1 MELLFATKAI
11 VEHIK
16 SPIIHPTLPE
26 TRGYKNRFLAPRFAM
41 QAAENSRDW
50 FVMWMGL
57 LSYAVALAE
66 TSQALQ
72 PGYAP
77 KEAFEWKTL
86 IKNAGLSE
94 LWFEAIP
101 LNADIYDYSY
111 NTKRSGVILAFPPQ
125 TTDQPSPM
133 WLNSHGIPFWY
144 RLGKEEETYLK
155 STGLFDIITPLPYQI
170 QQALNPLLEQPSDTP
185 FKELL
190 LYQHIQ
196 ETNFTNMDESPI
208 AQFQPT
214 SPDESV
220 NMTPPWEAFF
230 LRRAERNEAQKLKE
244 TPQQRKNRLTW
255 EKAPP
260 IKAKMFQWIKND
272 LGVRERVPVVAREKA
287 DLLEFYGSK
296 QKRFDS
302 FAKEWD
308 VCSDFGPPDEINDD
322 NIHFALDQNPEGIAA
337 ITDDNLAEENTH
349 YEQSFADRTNI
360 NSSSIEYSMMDIPP
374 DKYCEEPGEISD
386 GENHLAAKL
395 EEECRELLE
404 SRFGF
409 VMPIPYP
416 TSLPSHSLPTTKEQ
430 LNFLRTLGI
439 ASHPAASPF
448 FSTEIFQLFNIFVN
462 DLEKGN
468 PASNRCDLTKDN
480 FRSLA
485 FSSRTQ
491 NIKNMH
497 SFSNNDNDNSTETWY
512 VFDFGDKATTNWR
525 LAVKSAEDALTICR
539 MDEDMNEVDIA
550 RNLVTLGIQFHT
562 VRRRRA
568 VEEQFTT
575 ISYAAQFI
583 QLPQRQAEYVFSKRD
598 YDEYVHYRTLLL
610 SQPRGR
616 AALLRGGLIW
626 RLAWATLSV
635 DATVR
640 GPTGEGH
647 IIMLEDGRQGIWCD
661 DELTEV
667 ECNLLCG
674 TYIVQTG
681 E

>member
-26 TRGYKNRFLAPRFAM
+26 TRGYKNRFLAPCFAM
-41 QAAENSRDW
+41 QAVENSRDW

-230 LRRAERNEAQKLKE
+230 LRRAERNEAQ
-244 TPQQRKNRLTW
+244 
-255 EKAPP
+255 
-260 IKAKMFQWIKND
+260 IKRN
-272 LGVRERVPVVAREKA
+272 
-287 DLLEFYGSK
+287 
-296 QKRFDS
+296 
-302 FAKEWD
+302 
-308 VCSDFGPPDEINDD
+308 
-322 NIHFALDQNPEGIAA
+322 
-337 ITDDNLAEENTH
+337 
-349 YEQSFADRTNI
+349 
-360 NSSSIEYSMMDIPP
+360 
-374 DKYCEEPGEISD
+374 
-386 GENHLAAKL
+386 
-395 EEECRELLE
+395 
-404 SRFGF
+404 
-409 VMPIPYP
+409 
-416 TSLPSHSLPTTKEQ
+416 PTT
-430 LNFLRTLGI
+430 T
-439 ASHPAASPF
+439 
-448 FSTEIFQLFNIFVN
+448 
-462 DLEKGN
+462 
-468 PASNRCDLTKDN
+468 
-480 FRSLA
+480 
-485 FSSRTQ
+485 
-491 NIKNMH
+491 
-497 SFSNNDNDNSTETWY
+497 
-512 VFDFGDKATTNWR
+512 
-525 LAVKSAEDALTICR
+525 
-539 MDEDMNEVDIA
+539 
-550 RNLVTLGIQFHT
+550 
-562 VRRRRA
+562 
-568 VEEQFTT
+568 
-575 ISYAAQFI
+575 
-583 QLPQRQAEYVFSKRD
+583 
-598 YDEYVHYRTLLL
+598 
-610 SQPRGR
+610 
-616 AALLRGGLIW
+616 
-626 RLAWATLSV
+626 
-635 DATVR
+635 
-640 GPTGEGH
+640 
-647 IIMLEDGRQGIWCD
+647 
-661 DELTEV
+661 
-667 ECNLLCG
+667 
-674 TYIVQTG
+674 
-681 E
+681 